1 MKATRLTVN
10 MPHRKQTDETEGTR
24 EALGRQKVN
33 TTRITMKTRT
43 KTQRRN
49 KTITSKPER
58 TRFEKLGT
66 ILD

>member
-24 EALGRQKVN
+24 EALGGQKVN

-43 KTQRRN
+43 KTQRRHQN
-49 KTITSKPER
+49 HHKQAGMSP
-58 TRFEKLGT
+58 F
-66 ILD
+66 